1 MSDTDKNKPF
11 TIKSKI
17 VEVKKKKEEDAKPKP
32 PPAPI
37 KVDKRYQ
44 KRQPLTTKEHDFL
57 QDFYYK
63 KSGYA
68 GRDVLYKQ
76 LQAEYDKTDTP
87 TKECIS
93 RRRMW
98 EFFLDKQ
105 EVNQLYRQAKK
116 SSLAIKPINASNK
129 LDRAQAD
136 LIIRGGDTLRKYKG
150 ILCVI
155 DVATR
160 MSWTE
165 VLTDTKS
172 KPVMKAFEKILD
184 RVFNSLTDAEKA
196 RRKDREKTKKSKTF
210 TILQTNNGSEFK
222 KDFEAQV
229 KNLHIKQIFG
239 VSNKSTSMSLI
250 ERFNQTLQ
258 SGMERERTATNQTA
272 WWSLVQKHTDFYNN
286 KTNRNL
292 RLKDKDDSDSTY
304 KVYTPNELWKE
315 DRQVLTCCRATRMQ
329 TRSGRSKWVMQCE
342 LSTSARERGH

>member
-1 MSDTDKNKPF
+1 MSDTKGFK
-11 TIKSKI
+11 IRSKI
-17 VEVKKKKEEDAKPKP
+17 AEVKKKKEEDAKPKP
-32 PPAPI
+32 TPAPT
-37 KVDKRYQ
+37 KVDKRYE

-87 TKECIS
+87 AKERIS

-105 EVNQLYRQAKK
+105 EVNQLHRQAKK

-136 LIIRGGDTLRKYKG
+136 LIIRGGDGLRKYKG

-160 MSWTE
+160 MAWTE

-210 TILQTNNGSEFK
+210 TILQTDNGSEFK

-239 VSNKSTSMSLI
+239 VSNKSTSQRILFFTVRSL
-250 ERFNQTLQ
+250 LK
-258 SGMERERTATNQTA
+258 
-272 WWSLVQKHTDFYNN
+272 VC
-286 KTNRNL
+286 NL
-292 RLKDKDDSDSTY
+292 SNVFT
-304 KVYTPNELWKE
+304 
-315 DRQVLTCCRATRMQ
+315 
-329 TRSGRSKWVMQCE
+329 
-342 LSTSARERGH
+342 STSSH